1 MLRSIRSQTI
11 VVVTASLALAVAG
24 ASMVQLRQMS
34 TALDRANAG
43 VVALADELTRIQD
56 ATISDFQVDMGESL
70 EANAARSQEV
80 QQNLAD
86 DVVDAVNG
94 QFAARLDMASVLGP
108 PALEGPLW
116 DLDGGAV
123 QRVTDALVDVESLE
137 RAEVFDDQ
145 GRSFAYSGQ
154 EDVEGLTQSPD
165 IDLSHGDSK
174 IGVLRIHYST
184 EVANARQAQLAADH
198 AAMEAQQDQAAAAAL
213 EEIRNAADEQKARV
227 TAVRDTAIGE
237 LQAVTE
243 DTKGAAIL
251 IACIAA
257 IIAVFAG
264 GSVALVVMN
273 ARLFGPLGA
282 LGRRMGTLAQGE
294 LDAPIPYGDRDNEVG
309 SMAQALEVFRTNAA
323 DKVKLE
329 AQQAE
334 AKERAEAEKRE
345 TMLRLASEFEVS
357 VGEIVKSVD
366 SAAHE
371 MQTAARAMSA
381 AAQETSGQS
390 ATATSAADI
399 TAANVQTVAAA
410 TEELGASIAEIS
422 TQMNVQRH
430 AAEDAV
436 SSASSSGT
444 EIRGLA
450 EKVQAI
456 GSVVQLITSI
466 AEQTNLLALNAT
478 IEAARAGSAGKG
490 FAVVASEVKN
500 LASQTAKATED
511 VASQIQGVQDQTGHA
526 VEAIAD
532 IDGKIDKIKEISS
545 AVAAAVEE
553 QNAAANEIGR
563 NTQEASDGTQ
573 QVSLAIV
580 SVNEASQRAGDGA
593 RTVLTA
599 ADELSH
605 QSERL
610 ADQVARFV
618 ERVRAA

>member
-24 ASMVQLRQMS
+24 VSLVQLRQMS
-34 TALDRANAG
+34 AALDRANQD
-43 VVALADELTRIQD
+43 VLELTDELAQIQD
-56 ATISDFQVDMGESL
+56 DALGELQTIMTNSL
-70 EANAARSQEV
+70 SANAQRSQEV
-80 QQNLAD
+80 QESLAS
-86 DVVDAVNG
+86 DVIDAVNG
-94 QFAARLDMASVLGP
+94 QFTARLEMASVLGP
-108 PALEGPLW
+108 PALEGPMW
-116 DLDGGAV
+116 DLDSGAV
-123 QRVTDALVDVESLE
+123 ERVTDALVTLPSLV
-137 RAEVFDDQ
+137 RAEVLDDR
-145 GRSFAYSGQ
+145 GRPFAHSGD
-154 EDVEGLTQSPD
+154 ENVENLLSRN
-165 IDLSHGDSK
+165 IDLLHDVSK

-184 EVANARQAQLAADH
+184 EAANARQSQLDAEH
-198 AAMEAQQDQAAAAAL
+198 AAMEAAQTEANETALAEISKAAEDQAAAAA
-213 EEIRNAADEQKARV
+213 A
-227 TAVRDTAIGE
+227 TRDTALEE
-237 LQAVTE
+237 LQGVTE
-243 DTKGAAIL
+243 DTKDTALL
-251 IACIAA
+251 IAALAA
-257 IIAVFAG
+257 VIAVILG
-264 GSVALVVMN
+264 GSIAFAVMN
-273 ARLFGPLGA
+273 ARLFGPLDA

-294 LDAPIPYGDRDNEVG
+294 LDAPIPFGNRENEVG
-309 SMAQALEVFRTNAA
+309 SMAKALEVFRTNAA
-323 DKVKLE
+323 EKVALE
-329 AQQAE
+329 AQQAK
-334 AKERAEAEKRE
+334 AKERTEAEKRE
-345 TMLRLASEFEVS
+345 AMLRLADEFEVS

-371 MQTAARAMSA
+371 MQAAARAMSA

-390 ATATSAADI
+390 ATATSAAEI

-410 TEELGASIAEIS
+410 TEQLGASIAEIS
-422 TQMNVQRH
+422 SQMNVQRH
-430 AAEDAV
+430 SAEDAV
-436 SSASSSGT
+436 SSASTSGT

-511 VASQIQGVQDQTGHA
+511 IASQIQGVQDQTGHA

-532 IDGKIDKIKEISS
+532 IDGIIDKIKEISA

-573 QVSLAIV
+573 RVSDAIV
-580 SVNEASQRAGDGA
+580 SVNEASQRAGNGA
-593 RTVLTA
+593 ATVLSA

-605 QSERL
+605 QSEQL
-610 ADQVARFV
+610 AAQVAHFV